1 MKSKGKI
8 VEFVGRV
15 VRQTYSSENYK
26 MYAVDIDDKKYPD
39 LKHTIY
45 GNVCIGGNLHSLTP
59 DVEYYIKAEE
69 RNGKKGYK
77 YEVLNIRKT
86 DLKNEEDTYAF
97 LQEILTFK
105 QASEL
110 YKNYP
115 NIVDLVVSGRSN
127 EVDLNKLYGIKEYT
141 FGKIKEK
148 IMENYGLFDLIAEFK
163 GILTISMLKKLYEKY
178 PSIEKIRSELR
189 FHPYKTLVGLSRVG
203 FKTADKLLLE
213 MEKEKIIEFPFDLKT
228 SKDRCMACILYFLE
242 ENETNGNTK
251 MSIPDLRK
259 YTMTL
264 TPACSHHFVDCLNEG
279 KEHDDIY
286 YNKETMDVALMGTYW
301 TELYI
306 AHEIK
311 NRLKHRN
318 IWNYNIEEYRN
329 IDGINLSNEQMKLL
343 ESVCKNTITVLA
355 APAGT
360 GKSFSTKALIN
371 MLKNNSKTFILASP
385 TGKAAKRLS
394 QYTEE
399 DANTI
404 HRTLG
409 YINGEFQFNE
419 ENQLDADVILLDEVG
434 MTDIFLFAQLLKAI
448 PEDTKIVMVGDKYQL
463 NSVGCGAL
471 LRDIIATDYI
481 PQVNFTKVFRMGEG
495 GVLTAC
501 TNIRMNHKFIKE
513 NKLTQ
518 IGTDKSYSFI
528 PATPEDINN
537 KIINL
542 YKKLLEKF
550 DSKDITVIS
559 SYNVGNNG
567 CAVLNKLL
575 QPIANKNANSQNEC
589 IKIQQDKLD
598 VEFYVGDSVV
608 ATVNNYQAQICINGE
623 ITIDKCLIA
632 NGEQGVVTKILDGYD
647 KGLIIDFDGVEI
659 YYPYSELKS
668 IKHSFALSTHKMQG
682 SQNKIIIFCAPSS
695 HIFFLSNNMLYT
707 AISRAEKVVY
717 HFSDEHTINVA
728 MRKSDSE
735 KRQTM
740 LGTLLKNI

>member
-1 MKSKGKI
+1 MKAKGKV

-26 MYAVDIDDKKYPD
+26 MYAVDVDDEKYSD
-39 LKHTIY
+39 LKHTVY

-59 DVEYYIKAEE
+59 DAEYYIKAEE

-86 DLKNEEDTYAF
+86 NLKNEEDTYAF
-97 LQEILTFK
+97 LQEILTFN

-115 NIVDLVVSGRSN
+115 NIIDLVVNGRSN
-127 EVDLNKLYGIKEYT
+127 EVDLNKLHGIKEYT

-148 IMENYGLFDLIAEFK
+148 IMENYALFDLIAEFK
-163 GILTISMLKKLYEKY
+163 GVLTISMLKKLYEKY
-178 PSIEKIRSELR
+178 PSTEKIRSELR
-189 FHPYKTLVGLSRVG
+189 SHPYKTLVGLSRVG

-213 MEKEKIIEFPFDLKT
+213 MEKEGIIKFPFDLKT
-228 SKDRCMACILYFLE
+228 SKERCMACVLYFLE

-251 MSIPDLRK
+251 MSITDLRK
-259 YTMTL
+259 HVMTL

-279 KEHDDIY
+279 KKNNDIY
-286 YNKETMDVALMGTYW
+286 YNKETLDVAMMKTYM

-311 NRLKHRN
+311 DRLKHRN
-318 IWNYNIEEYRN
+318 VWNYNIEKYRN
-329 IDGINLSNEQMKLL
+329 IDGIDLSDEQMKLL
-343 ESVCKNTITVLA
+343 ESVCKDTITVLA

-371 MLKNNSKTFILASP
+371 MLKDNFKTFILASP

-409 YINGEFQFNE
+409 YMNGEFQFNE
-419 ENQLDADVILLDEVG
+419 EHQLNTDVILLDEVG

-448 PEDTKIVMVGDKYQL
+448 PKNTKIVMVGDKYQL

-471 LRDIIATDYI
+471 LRDVIATDYI

-513 NKLTQ
+513 NKLIQ
-518 IGTDKSYSFI
+518 IGTDKSYAFV

-598 VEFYVGDSVV
+598 VKFYVGDSIV
-608 ATVNNYQAQICINGE
+608 ATVNNYHALICINDN
-623 ITIDKCLIA
+623 ITSDECLIA
-632 NGEQGVVTKILDGYD
+632 NGEQGVVTKILNGYD

-659 YYPYSELKS
+659 YYPYSELQS

-717 HFSDEHTINVA
+717 HFSDKHTINVA

-740 LGTLLKNI
+740 LGALLKNI

>member
-1 MKSKGKI
+1 MKQ
-8 VEFVGRV
+8 VEFVGRI

-26 MYAVDIDDKKYPD
+26 MYACDVDREKYPD
-39 LKHTIY
+39 IKFTLY
-45 GNVCIGGNLHSLTP
+45 GNAVIGGNLHSLTP
-59 DVEYYIKAEE
+59 DAEYYIKAEE

-86 DLKNEEDTYAF
+86 NLKNEEDTYAF
-97 LQEILTFK
+97 LQEILTFN

-115 NIVDLVVSGRSN
+115 NIIDLVVNGRSN
-127 EVDLNKLYGIKEYT
+127 EVDLNKLHGIKEYT

-148 IMENYGLFDLIAEFK
+148 IMENYALFDLIAEFK
-163 GILTISMLKKLYEKY
+163 GVLTISMLKKLYKKY
-178 PSIEKIRSELR
+178 PSTEKIRSELR
-189 FHPYKTLVGLSRVG
+189 SHPYKTLVGLSRVG

-213 MEKEKIIEFPFDLKT
+213 MEKEGIIKFPFDLKT
-228 SKDRCMACILYFLE
+228 SKERCMACVLYFLE

-251 MSIPDLRK
+251 MSITDLRK
-259 YTMTL
+259 HVMTL
-264 TPACSHHFVDCLNEG
+264 TPACSHYFVDCLNEG
-279 KEHDDIY
+279 KKNNDIY
-286 YNKETMDVALMGTYW
+286 YNKETLDVAMMKTYM

-311 NRLKHRN
+311 DRLKHRN
-318 IWNYNIEEYRN
+318 VWNYNIEKYRN
-329 IDGINLSNEQMKLL
+329 IDGIDLSDEQMKLL

-371 MLKNNSKTFILASP
+371 MLKDNFKTFILASP

-409 YINGEFQFNE
+409 YMNGEFQFNE
-419 ENQLDADVILLDEVG
+419 EHQLNTDVILLDEVG

-448 PEDTKIVMVGDKYQL
+448 PKNTKIVIVGDKYQL

-471 LRDIIATDYI
+471 LRDVIATDYI

-513 NKLTQ
+513 NKLIQ
-518 IGTDKSYSFI
+518 IGTDKSYAFI

-567 CAVLNKLL
+567 CSVLNKLL

-598 VEFYVGDSVV
+598 VKFYVGDSVV
-608 ATVNNYQAQICINGE
+608 ATVNNYHALICINDN
-623 ITIDKCLIA
+623 ITSDECLIA
-632 NGEQGVVTKILDGYD
+632 NGEQGVVTKILNGYD

-659 YYPYSELKS
+659 YYPYSELQS

-740 LGTLLKNI
+740 LQELLK